1 MSGVFESVMERLAAG
16 ESPRAAARSLGI
28 PLDLAEAVADQASR
42 LGLVVSASAA
52 CGTCVPKSS
61 PACAGCPLVADR

>member
-1 MSGVFESVMERLAAG
+1 MSGVFGAVMERLAAG
-16 ESPRAAARSLGI
+16 ESPRATARSLGI

-52 CGTCVPKSS
+52 CATCVPKAS
-61 PACAGCPLVADR
+61 PACAGCPLLAKA